1 MKTLLKVLII
11 LLAMLLFASNANSQG
26 YFDDPTPFVTDN
38 YDKQNAVL
46 GYAADNLGW
55 LVVYEQ
61 KTDSASTAIAYWRY
75 LSNDPPVTL
84 IAEPGVHFRNPVLY
98 HSYWYFPHDTV
109 GFIFYEKMNGE
120 NPGLYYIKIA
130 SDGGQSLP
138 VAFATD
144 GSVNNLFAYAV
155 YNNAI
160 LAYHSNGHVL
170 AFHPIH
176 SGGEESFSIPDT
188 VFTGEIIDLA
198 AQNDQIFWLTPNN
211 DSTRLMMSKL
221 MYPNNWSDP
230 QILKTEK
237 EMSTIGGTTFRE
249 NPGWVSYTYKSDEKW
264 YINNVFRQWG
274 EEDEFQLEIENDSAL
289 DYDAFATWVA
299 VKGYDPELYFCAFI
313 HDTAGAREVFMRNI
327 FFYEEE
333 YFQLS
338 NLGTECRNPKF
349 FLGEYIGDN
358 VYWGYL
364 IWEAFVDGHW
374 QFYRSRAPFGW
385 SGIQEQQ
392 QPEGVSVSPN
402 PARDFVCIQNSQELD
417 LDIKIMDMSGRL
429 ILQTAAKDPE
439 ITIAT
444 RQWSRGVYIL
454 SATSGRKTLTQKI
467 VVE

>member
-1 MKTLLKVLII
+1 MKTRLQAIII
-11 LLAMLLFASNANSQG
+11 LLAMLLFASNAKSQG

-84 IAEPGVHFRNPVLY
+84 IAEPGVHYQNPKLY
-98 HSYWYFPHDTV
+98 SSHYGNLNDSTGMV
-109 GFIFYEKMNGE
+109 FYEKTTGE
-120 NPGLYYIKIA
+120 TTGLYYIKLA
-130 SDGGQSLP
+130 PDGGQSAPYAL
-138 VAFATD
+138 ATE
-144 GSVNNLFAYAV
+144 GSINNLFALSY
-155 YNNAI
+155 YER
-160 LAYHSNGHVL
+160 LMAYHSNGHLL
-170 AFHPIH
+170 AFYEKQT
-176 SGGEESFSIPDT
+176 GGVPEFTTPDT
-188 VFTGEIIDLA
+188 VFSGEISDIKIQWNNL
-198 AQNDQIFWLTPNN
+198 FWLAQHD
-211 DSTRLMMSKL
+211 DSTSLMMSE
-221 MYPNNWSDP
+221 YNNHWTEP
-230 QILKTEK
+230 VVIKTEK

-249 NPGWVSYTYKSDEKW
+249 NSGWISYTYESAEKW
-264 YINNVFRQWG
+264 HINNIWRYWG
-274 EEDEFQLEIENDSAL
+274 NEDEFQLEIENDSAL

-299 VKGYDPELYFCAFI
+299 VKRYDPELYFCAFI

-327 FFYEEE
+327 FLYEEE

-358 VYWGYL
+358 VSWGYL

-402 PARDFVCIQNSQELD
+402 PARDFVRIQNSQELD
-417 LDIKIMDMSGRL
+417 LDIKIMDMSGRM
-429 ILQTAAKDPE
+429 ILQMSGNDPE

-444 RQWSRGVYIL
+444 RQWPRGVYIL
-454 SATSGRKTLTQKI
+454 SATSG
-467 VVE
+467 